1 MVKQFGLEIINNMVN
16 KIELAILIGTD
27 IYSENNIDKIID
39 NISDKSKHIILDF
52 SNVIFMS
59 RSFTEKLIYL
69 ITQLKKDKYNVEMI
83 NQTYIVKSMI
93 NGVKNS
99 LNKPHILNKIDE
111 SNIKRFKDFN
121 SFMEYLD
128 TF

>member
-1 MVKQFGLEIINNMVN
+1 MVN

-93 NGVKNS
+93 NGVKNN
-99 LNKPHILNKIDE
+99 LNKPHIFNKIDE